1 MSQSASNIITPDH
14 WAFSFLKPSQLPGEY
29 NNNNNNNNSTNLNRA

>member
-14 WAFSFLKPSQLPGEY
+14 WAFSFLKPSQFPGEY
-29 NNNNNNNNSTNLNRA
+29 TACAAKYVAR